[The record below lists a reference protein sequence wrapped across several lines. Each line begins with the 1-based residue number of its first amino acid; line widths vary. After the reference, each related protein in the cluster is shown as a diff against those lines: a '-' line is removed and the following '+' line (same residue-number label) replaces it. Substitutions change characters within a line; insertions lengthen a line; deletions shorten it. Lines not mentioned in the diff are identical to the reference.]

1 MFYII
6 ETPEQLAKF
15 SEYNLEHSF
24 IEPILYNDNYHP
36 VLTEVSAYYI
46 KPMQSRTGFILPI
59 SHSETLSLSQ
69 ESILELFA
77 NKVRKAYVFDA
88 KRTFY
93 HLNLQ
98 VPVLCLKTAKF
109 MESGE
114 ILDIN
119 SFNQPIHNWL
129 YASHGS
135 RYDIN
140 RIIPISKLTEKYDN
154 FVSANKDLFKSAIYK
169 KGYYKFYNHLVNT
182 SLYEIERQG
191 LTANI
196 ELIQEQHPDSNID
209 FMSDGE
215 KIYTQ
220 YNQYTHTGRPSNAFN
235 KVNFGALNKSDGE
248 RSMLIPGNDLLVEF
262 DYSSYHPRILANLTG
277 YDFKGE
283 DIHTHLGKMYYETDE
298 LTEDQY
304 SEIKKINFR
313 NLYVQSKEFLNFA
326 FFRGV
331 YELTNRLWYEYNDKG
346 WIESI
351 ISKKPIR
358 GITSKTQ
365 ILPYLLQSYETERNC
380 IMMNQLQELLTDT
393 KSKLILY
400 TYDSFLIDYSK
411 EDGKEILEQVQS
423 VLETDGFTVSVKVG
437 KNYNKMQTI

>member
-6 ETPEQLAKF
+6 ETPEQLTKF

-36 VLTEVSAYYI
+36 ALTEVSAYYI
-46 KPMQSRTGFILPI
+46 KPMLSRTGFILPI

-69 ESILELFA
+69 ESILSLFA

-88 KRTFY
+88 KKVFY

-114 ILDIN
+114 VLN
-119 SFNQPIHNWL
+119 LSTYNQPIQNWL
-129 YASHGS
+129 YSLHGN

-140 RIIPISKLTEKYDN
+140 RIVPISKLAEKYDN
-154 FVSANKDLFKSAIYK
+154 FINENKNLFKSTIYK
-169 KGYYKFYNHLVNT
+169 KGYYKFYNQLVNT
-182 SLYEIERQG
+182 SLFEVERQG
-191 LTANI
+191 LKADI
-196 ELIQEQHPDSNID
+196 SLLQEHHPDLLLDS
-209 FMSDGE
+209 MSDGE
-215 KIYTQ
+215 KVYTQ

-235 KVNFGALNKSDGE
+235 HVNFGALNKTDGTRE
-248 RSMLIPGNDLLVEF
+248 VILPSNDLLVEF
-262 DYSSYHPRILANLTG
+262 DYSSYHPSILAKLTG

-283 DIHTHLGKMYYETDE
+283 DIHTHLGKMYFDTEE
-298 LTEDQY
+298 LTEEQY

-313 NLYVQSKEFLNFA
+313 NLYVESKEFLNFA
-326 FFRGV
+326 FFKGV
-331 YELTNRLWYEYNDKG
+331 YELTNRLYEEYRSQG

-380 IMMNQLQELLTDT
+380 IMMSHLQELMKDT
-393 KSKLILY
+393 KSKLVLY

-411 EDGKEILEQVQS
+411 SDGKGLLEQIQS
-423 VLETDGFTVSVKVG
+423 TLETDGFTTSVKVG
-437 KNYNKMQTI
+437 KNYNQMKVI